1 MHFILKVQQTH
12 LLKHANCLYFV
23 GIVLKQTSMGYRR
36 EYTMIHLTVVG
47 CAAFFMGV
55 VICVGIYL
63 CFHNWKSIRSYD
75 LQKPANENVYDKPRF
90 GSFASQLSL
99 DFLTVNNKVYD
110 SCTLSSRG
118 TAVIKDNTFR
128 KDKYNKNFPENMYA
142 TIRTNHSLRTEVQKV
157 VPVLA
162 EMCSILYNL
171 NSPMKSNTF
180 L

>member
-1 MHFILKVQQTH
+1 MQPFFQCYTTEKVLVFNLWRVAKAHSEACKLVHHFAGT
-12 LLKHANCLYFV
+12 
-23 GIVLKQTSMGYRR
+23 VLKQTSMGYRR

-55 VICVGIYL
+55 VICVGIYI

-142 TIRTNHSLRTEVQKV
+142 TIRTNHSLRTEV
-157 VPVLA
+157 
-162 EMCSILYNL
+162 
-171 NSPMKSNTF
+171 
-180 L
+180 